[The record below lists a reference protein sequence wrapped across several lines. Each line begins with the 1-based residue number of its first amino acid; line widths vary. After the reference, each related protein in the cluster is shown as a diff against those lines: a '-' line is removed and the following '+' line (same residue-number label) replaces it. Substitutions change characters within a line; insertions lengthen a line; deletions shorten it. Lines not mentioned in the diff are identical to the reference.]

1 MASAEHKEAM
11 TSYYF
16 YRLLARAKR
25 VYMLYCTQQQGI
37 GSSEP
42 SRYIAQLTK
51 IYNLPIKHH
60 SVNSKLV
67 PSYDYTINLP
77 KDDFCRQKIEKYH
90 SDDTDTGYLSASSI
104 NELIACQLKFALHH
118 IYGLNDETDKGD
130 FMDSG
135 TMGTIAHD
143 TLKEL
148 YYPDGTEGPYIV
160 DEQMIK
166 SFRANL
172 GDEVTRQINMTY
184 LHLPDEEL
192 NTTLSGDSKLQ
203 KVTIQLLVEQVI
215 DYDLNLLKKHHE
227 KFFEVI
233 ECESTHYVRLK
244 ADDVEFKFQF
254 RADRIDRIG
263 GKGPVRII
271 DYKTGSDKTSATN
284 VESLF
289 NNAKGRERPKAIVQL
304 ILYCMAWEKDSPL
317 CDTDVIPVIYKL
329 QNMNDSGAKFSNKQR
344 KPQEQITLKSM
355 RADGKLDEFCEYLG
369 SQLRILFDSEAKFN
383 QCPPGIDTCNYC
395 RFISLC
401 KRQIKENKY

>member
-1 MASAEHKEAM
+1 M
-11 TSYYF
+11 
-16 YRLLARAKR
+16 
-25 VYMLYCTQQQGI
+25 
-37 GSSEP
+37 
-42 SRYIAQLTK
+42 
-51 IYNLPIKHH
+51 
-60 SVNSKLV
+60 
-67 PSYDYTINLP
+67 
-77 KDDFCRQKIEKYH
+77 
-90 SDDTDTGYLSASSI
+90 
-104 NELIACQLKFALHH
+104 
-118 IYGLNDETDKGD
+118 
-130 FMDSG
+130 
-135 TMGTIAHD
+135 
-143 TLKEL
+143 
-148 YYPDGTEGPYIV
+148 
-160 DEQMIK
+160 
-166 SFRANL
+166 
-172 GDEVTRQINMTY
+172 
-184 LHLPDEEL
+184 
-192 NTTLSGDSKLQ
+192 
-203 KVTIQLLVEQVI
+203 
-215 DYDLNLLKKHHE
+215 
-227 KFFEVI
+227 
-233 ECESTHYVRLK
+233 RLK